1 MARYE
6 ARHPH
11 DWLLLVLA
19 FSALALAI
27 LFVTVGA
34 NVIGGVLEP
43 LNQRVRGWVMEDR
56 KPLLIFLYTAISFVG
71 DKAPLAILCILFGWR
86 FIPGKRWWVPL
97 IVLCAFGTAFFVD
110 WLKATY
116 AVVRPEGGLLTSK
129 SHSFPSGHTS
139 GTAAIA
145 LLFAY
150 VAVRNHVK
158 PAAFVAGA
166 LLLTFLVGIGRVY
179 LDEHWSSDVVGG
191 WMVGTAI
198 AAAFS
203 AIYEWVLRHQRTRYP
218 IRS

>member
-116 AVVRPEGGLLTSK
+116 AVVRPEGGLLTST

-158 PAAFVAGA
+158 SAAFVAGA

-203 AIYEWVLRHQRTRYP
+203 AIYEWLLRHQRTRYP

>member
-1 MARYE
+1 MQGHD

-19 FSALALAI
+19 FSTLALAI

-43 LNQRVRGWVMEDR
+43 LNQGMRRWVMEDR
-56 KPLLIFLYTAISFVG
+56 KPLLLSLYTAISFVG
-71 DKAPLAILCILFGWR
+71 DKTPLAILCVLVGWR
-86 FIPGKRWWVPL
+86 LIPGKRWWVPL
-97 IVLCAFGTAFFVD
+97 VVLCAFGTAFFVD
-110 WLKATY
+110 WLKASY

-145 LLFAY
+145 LFFAY
-150 VAVRNHVK
+150 VAIRNDVR
-158 PAAFVAGA
+158 PLSFAAGA
-166 LLLTFLVGIGRVY
+166 VLLTFLVGISRVY
-179 LDEHWSSDVVGG
+179 LDEHWASDVVGG
-191 WMVGTAI
+191 WMVGAAI

-203 AIYEWVLRHQRTRYP
+203 AVYEWILRYQRTRYP
-218 IRS
+218 TRS

>member
-1 MARYE
+1 MARHH

-19 FSALALAI
+19 FSALAMAI

-34 NVIGGVLEP
+34 NVIGGILEP
-43 LNQRVRGWVMEDR
+43 VNQSVRRWVMEDR
-56 KPLLIFLYTAISFVG
+56 KPLLIHLYTAISFVG
-71 DKAPLAILCILFGWR
+71 DKTPLTILCVAAGW
-86 FIPGKRWWVPL
+86 FLIPGKRWWVPL
-97 IVLCAFGTAFFVD
+97 VVLCALGTMVLVD

-116 AVVRPEGGLLTSK
+116 AVVRPETGLLTSK

-145 LLFAY
+145 FFFAY
-150 VAVRNHVK
+150 VAIRNNVK
-158 PAAFVAGA
+158 PFAFAAGA
-166 LLLTFLVGIGRVY
+166 LLLTVLVGVSRVY

-191 WMVGTAI
+191 WVVGAAI

-203 AIYEWVLRHQRTRYP
+203 AVYEWLLRHQRTTYP
-218 IRS
+218 TRS